1 VVENKTPTGP
11 TAMQLRRPDGET
23 RSIRVSTAPGNYHG
37 RNIGQAVV
45 VDVTRL
51 KNVQA
56 KLEAEREFIED
67 AMNALQDIF
76 YVIDPGGELV
86 RWNETLVERSG
97 YDESEVEERDVEE
110 FFVEE
115 DVGRVSESIATAF
128 VEGEDVLEATVVTK
142 HGNEIPYEFRKHR
155 LSRGGDVVGLVGI
168 GRDVSDRKARDQ
180 HLHAVDRLLQ
190 DKLRNQVNVI
200 RGRADAI
207 RSDEEGDDAE
217 HLDRIETASERLLS
231 LFDDHRHIVTLL
243 TEREGVEPTDA
254 VAVVESAIRNCKAA
268 HPTATISGDLPAHAT
283 VSAHPML
290 ERAVCELIDNAVEHG
305 ESREPSVDVVVEA
318 GEDTVTIRVVDDG
331 PGMPRMEY
339 TPLAE
344 SDALSST
351 FHSTGLGLWLVH
363 WTVTRSGGSLDFDR
377 GHPRGNAVTVEL
389 RTPSGQWVE

>member
-1 VVENKTPTGP
+1 METPDPGEGERRYRQLIETSPAPINLFDASGEIIWGNDAVVDLLGVASRERLVGRSIFEFIDADDRYTAEQELTEVVENKTPTGP

-56 KLEAEREFIED
+56 KLEAERELIED

-142 HGNEIPYEFRKHR
+142 GGIEIPYEFRKHR
-155 LSRGGDVVGLVGI
+155 LSRGGEVVGLVGI

-180 HLHAVDRLLQ
+180 HLHAVADCSRISFG
-190 DKLRNQVNVI
+190 I
-200 RGRADAI
+200 R
-207 RSDEEGDDAE
+207 
-217 HLDRIETASERLLS
+217 
-231 LFDDHRHIVTLL
+231 
-243 TEREGVEPTDA
+243 
-254 VAVVESAIRNCKAA
+254 
-268 HPTATISGDLPAHAT
+268 
-283 VSAHPML
+283 
-290 ERAVCELIDNAVEHG
+290 
-305 ESREPSVDVVVEA
+305 
-318 GEDTVTIRVVDDG
+318 
-331 PGMPRMEY
+331 
-339 TPLAE
+339 
-344 SDALSST
+344 
-351 FHSTGLGLWLVH
+351 
-363 WTVTRSGGSLDFDR
+363 
-377 GHPRGNAVTVEL
+377 
-389 RTPSGQWVE
+389 